1 MTSDVETR
9 KMRTTRPLSLANPA
23 RFFRIANR
31 ILPWLSLATA
41 VLLALGLYLS
51 LVASPPDYQQSET
64 VRIAYIHVPAAWMAL
79 FVYVMMAVASLVGLV
94 WRHALAMMAA
104 RAAAPAGLVFTAL
117 CLVTGSLWG
126 EPMWGTWWE
135 WDARMTSVLVLFFF
149 YLGYVALIDAFD
161 DPARGQQSA
170 SILCLVGAVN
180 VPIVKFSVDWFDTLH
195 QGSTVITLDGPK
207 MDSSMLAPML
217 VMAMAFTMLFFVV
230 LVWRM
235 RGLRAQARLAAAAL
249 NAPGGEY

>member
-9 KMRTTRPLSLANPA
+9 KMRPTRPLSLANPT

-31 ILPWLSLATA
+31 VLPWLSLVTA
-41 VLLALGLYLS
+41 VLLAVGLYLA
-51 LVASPPDYQQSET
+51 LLASPPDYQQSET

-126 EPMWGTWWE
+126 QPMWGTWWE

-195 QGSTVITLDGPK
+195 QGATVITLDGPK

-217 VMAMAFTMLFFVV
+217 VMAAAFTMLFFVV
-230 LVWRM
+230 LIWRM

-249 NAPGGEY
+249 NAPGGEV